1 MDGCTGYGAAQLGE
15 VLSIAMTLG
24 PPDTPTALARIEY
37 AREWAESHYITPAEF
52 EATLNAVQQG
62 FATGTE
68 KREENELNKLTVC
81 AADVPYEPPR
91 WLIAPYFQRGKG
103 TMIQAEPGT
112 GKTAFM
118 CAIAAHVSTGTP
130 LLGIPIE
137 RPGNVLICSVEDD
150 LPVLRGRLE
159 ASGADIR
166 KCFLLTSGNGI
177 TFNSPKIE
185 GLIKLHKIELV
196 VFDPFQAFV
205 GAKVDMNRSNETRP
219 VLDSLFEMC
228 QRNDCAC
235 AIVAHTGKASG
246 DKSSV
251 YRALGSV
258 DIPGAMRSILHII
271 KNPENEREL
280 VAVHVKC
287 SNAPKGK
294 GIGYQIGDRGGVQ
307 WTGFRDLTAAD
318 VEIVKK
324 RKEAGVPYENEPLVQ
339 VLNQLIADR
348 PGGGFWSY
356 GEVMEI
362 GQRLLGFPPCENSK
376 ELPQKLSGSLLRELQ
391 QRDGLIVTTGRK
403 SKGIRGIR
411 IERYQVPDGFQSH
424 MEE

>member
-1 MDGCTGYGAAQLGE
+1 MR
-15 VLSIAMTLG
+15 
-24 PPDTPTALARIEY
+24 P
-37 AREWAESHYITPAEF
+37 EWAESHCITPTEF

-62 FATGTE
+62 FAQGAE
-68 KREENELNKLTVC
+68 QREENKLKKLSVC
-81 AADVPYEPPR
+81 ASDIPYEPPK

-130 LLGIPIE
+130 LLGIPVE
-137 RPGNVLICSVEDD
+137 HPGNVLICSVEDD

-159 ASGADIR
+159 ASGADLR

-177 TFNSPKIE
+177 TFNSPEVE
-185 GLIKLHKIELV
+185 GLLKLRKIKLVI
-196 VFDPFQAFV
+196 FDPFQAFV

-219 VLDSLFEMC
+219 VLDNLFEMC

-235 AIVAHTGKASG
+235 AIVAHTGKAVG

-271 KNPENEREL
+271 KNPDNEREL

-324 RKEAGVPYENEPLVQ
+324 RKETGIPYEKEPLVQ

-356 GEVMEI
+356 NELNNQGS
-362 GQRLLGFPPCENSK
+362 QLLGFPPY
-376 ELPQKLSGSLLRELQ
+376 GSLNDLRKKLDNGLQRELQ
-391 QRDGLIVTTGRK
+391 QRDGLIVTH
-403 SKGIRGIR
+403 SAKGPHNTRGIQ

-424 MEE
+424 LKD